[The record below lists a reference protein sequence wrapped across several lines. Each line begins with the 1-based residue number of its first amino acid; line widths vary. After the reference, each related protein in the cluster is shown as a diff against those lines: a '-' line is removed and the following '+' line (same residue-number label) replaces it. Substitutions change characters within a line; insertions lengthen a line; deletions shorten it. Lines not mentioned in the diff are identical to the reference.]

1 MVCAL
6 LKRDEKVPSMLLLED
21 DEDEV
26 KEEKGLKILTPN
38 KLLTRFSGLLAQR
51 KTRNELFKLK
61 YEIRKLVYLL

>member
-1 MVCAL
+1 
-6 LKRDEKVPSMLLLED
+6 MLLLED

>member
-6 LKRDEKVPSMLLLED
+6 LKRDGKVLLEG

-38 KLLTRFSGLLAQR
+38 KLLIRLSELLGQR

-61 YEIRKLVYLL
+61 YEIRKLAYLL